1 METGPNSLIM
11 PEDEKITAFK
21 LSRWP
26 LYVVIAVAAVMICV
40 LVWSISFSG
49 KNGSEE
55 AGRKDLDISENGPPL
70 VVAENRGLA
79 APSLPVGVARQNVPA
94 PSAPAPKEPLIVVQD
109 KSGEADRLR
118 QQELEN
124 LRRRRA
130 QAQLDGLTAP
140 LGLKRAQSTQ
150 GSGPAENRSV
160 LTDATP
166 VRNASSL
173 QMPGMPG
180 MENGY
185 DMAAQKDK
193 EGFFSR
199 SSRDDSW
206 ILPHARTA
214 GQRYE
219 LKTERVIPAAMITG
233 INSDLPGQIQAQVTQ
248 DVYDSA
254 TGDHL
259 LIPKGAKLTGSYDS
273 RVIFGQRRVLVA
285 WTRVIYPDGSAL
297 SLGAM
302 PGADIGGYA
311 GFADKVNNHYLKIF
325 GNAILMSLI
334 TGGMSYA
341 VDSLDSS
348 SGDSNTPTMQQE
360 MGTALASQLGQ
371 TSLSLLQRNINIAP
385 TLEVR
390 PGYEF
395 VIVVTKDIVFD
406 RPYRPYR

>member
-1 METGPNSLIM
+1 METGPNSLII
-11 PEDEKITAFK
+11 PEDEKIRAFK

-26 LYVVIAVAAVMICV
+26 LYVVIVAALLMVGV

-49 KNGSEE
+49 KGGSGE
-55 AGRKDLDISENGPPL
+55 AEQKDLDLSENGPPL
-70 VVAENRGLA
+70 VVAENRGVA
-79 APSLPVGVARQNVPA
+79 SGLPVGVARPE
-94 PSAPAPKEPLIVVQD
+94 PSAPPTPKEPLIVVRD
-109 KSGEADRLR
+109 TVNEADRLR

-140 LGLKRAQSTQ
+140 LGLKRAQSAVQ
-150 GSGPAENRSV
+150 AAPVQPAPVSRPGSGQLPVMPAPEN
-160 LTDATP
+160 
-166 VRNASSL
+166 N
-173 QMPGMPG
+173 
-180 MENGY
+180 Y
-185 DMAAQKDK
+185 DVAAQKDK

-199 SSRDDSW
+199 TSRDDSW
-206 ILPHARTA
+206 ILPHTRTA

-248 DVYDSA
+248 DVYDTA

-259 LIPKGAKLTGSYDS
+259 LIPKGAKLTGTYDS
-273 RVIFGQRRVLVA
+273 RVIFGQERVLVA

-297 SLGAM
+297 TIGAM

-311 GFADKVNNHYLKIF
+311 GFNDKVNNHYLKIF

-341 VDSLDSS
+341 VDNLDSS
-348 SGDSNTPTMQQE
+348 GGDENKPTMQQE

-371 TSLSLLQRNINIAP
+371 TSLTLLQKNINIAP
-385 TLEVR
+385 TLEIR

>member
-1 METGPNSLIM
+1 MKDTGPNSLIL
-11 PEDEKITAFK
+11 PEDEKIRAFK

-26 LYVVIAVAAVMICV
+26 LYVVIAVAAVMVGV
-40 LVWSISFSG
+40 LVWSISFSD
-49 KNGSEE
+49 KDAASKKQKELDLSE
-55 AGRKDLDISENGPPL
+55 SGPPL
-70 VVAENRGLA
+70 VIAENRGGVA
-79 APSLPVGVARQNVPA
+79 SGPVGIARPDMPA
-94 PSAPAPKEPLIVVQD
+94 PPAPKEPLIVVQD
-109 KSGEADRLR
+109 KTSEADRLR

-130 QAQLDGLTAP
+130 QAQLEGLTAP
-140 LGLKRAQSTQ
+140 LGVKRSQVPLGGDLAAASTEAGQ
-150 GSGPAENRSV
+150 GWGREP
-160 LTDATP
+160 
-166 VRNASSL
+166 SSQL
-173 QMPGMPG
+173 PLMPGT
-180 MENGY
+180 ESSY
-185 DMAAQKDK
+185 DVAAQKDK

-206 ILPHARTA
+206 ISPHVRTA

-254 TGDHL
+254 TGDYL
-259 LIPKGAKLTGSYDS
+259 LIPKGAKLTGTYDS

-285 WTRVIYPDGSAL
+285 WSRVIYPDGSAL
-297 SLGAM
+297 TLGAM
-302 PGADIGGYA
+302 PGADVSGYA
-311 GFADKVNNHYLKIF
+311 GFADKVNNHYWKIF
-325 GNAILMSLI
+325 GNALLMSLI
-334 TGGMSYA
+334 SGGMSWA
-341 VDSLDSS
+341 VDNLDSS
-348 SGDSNTPTMQQE
+348 SGDDNKPTMQQE
-360 MGTALASQLGQ
+360 MGTALAQQLGQ
-371 TSLSLLQRNINIAP
+371 TSLTLLQKNINIAP

>member
-1 METGPNSLIM
+1 METGPNSLIV

-26 LYVVIAVAAVMICV
+26 LYAVIVAAALMIGV

-49 KNGSEE
+49 KGGSDE
-55 AGRKDLDISENGPPL
+55 AEQKDLDLSENGPPL
-70 VVAENRGLA
+70 VVAENRELA
-79 APSLPVGVARQNVPA
+79 SGLPVGVARPETLA
-94 PSAPAPKEPLIVVQD
+94 PPVPKEPLIVVRDTSSQI
-109 KSGEADRLR
+109 GQLR

-124 LRRRRA
+124 LRRRKA
-130 QAQLDGLTAP
+130 QAQMDGLTAP
-140 LGLKRAQSTQ
+140 LGLKRSQTASQGAPAEGAAVART
-150 GSGPAENRSV
+150 GSGQLPA
-160 LTDATP
+160 
-166 VRNASSL
+166 
-173 QMPGMPG
+173 MPGVESDPSL
-180 MENGY
+180 
-185 DMAAQKDK
+185 AAQKDK
-193 EGFFSR
+193 EGFLAR

-206 ILPHARTA
+206 ILPHTRTA
-214 GQRYE
+214 GQQYE

-254 TGDHL
+254 TGDYL
-259 LIPKGAKLTGSYDS
+259 LIPKGAKLTGNYDS
-273 RVIFGQRRVLVA
+273 RVIFGQERILVA
-285 WTRVIYPDGSAL
+285 WTRIVYPDGSAL

-302 PGADIGGYA
+302 PGADVSGYA
-311 GFADKVNNHYLKIF
+311 GFNDKVDNHYFKIF
-325 GNAILMSLI
+325 GNALLMSLI

-371 TSLSLLQRNINIAP
+371 TSLTLLQKNINIAP

-395 VIVVTKDIVFD
+395 VIVVTKGIVFD
-406 RPYRPYR
+406 RPYRPYRQGG

>member
-1 METGPNSLIM
+1 METGPNSLIV

-21 LSRWP
+21 LARWP
-26 LYVVIAVAAVMICV
+26 LYVVIVAAALMIGV

-49 KNGSEE
+49 KNGSDE
-55 AGRKDLDISENGPPL
+55 AGQKALDLSENGPPL

-79 APSLPVGVARQNVPA
+79 SGLPVGVARPE
-94 PSAPAPKEPLIVVQD
+94 PSEPPAPKEPLVVVRD
-109 KSGEADRLR
+109 TSGQIDQLR

-130 QAQLDGLTAP
+130 QAQMDGLTAP
-140 LGLKRAQSTQ
+140 LGLKRSQAANQSA
-150 GSGPAENRSV
+150 PAEG
-160 LTDATP
+160 AT
-166 VRNASSL
+166 VARTASSQL
-173 QMPGMPG
+173 PVMPG
-180 MENGY
+180 MES
-185 DMAAQKDK
+185 DASLAAQKDK
-193 EGFFSR
+193 EGFLAR

-206 ILPHARTA
+206 ILPHTRTA
-214 GQRYE
+214 GQPYE

-233 INSDLPGQIQAQVTQ
+233 INSDLPGQLQAQVTQ

-259 LIPKGAKLTGSYDS
+259 LVPKGAKLTGTYDS
-273 RVIFGQRRVLVA
+273 RVIFGQERLLVA
-285 WTRVIYPDGSAL
+285 WTRIVYPDGSAL

-302 PGADIGGYA
+302 PGADISGYGG
-311 GFADKVNNHYLKIF
+311 FTDKVDNHYLKIF
-325 GNAILMSLI
+325 GNALLMSLI

-348 SGDSNTPTMQQE
+348 GGDRDTPSMQQE

-371 TSLSLLQRNINIAP
+371 TSLTLLQKNINIAP